1 MTNPSPP
8 FDNHSREQYPWRDH
22 PPAPVDPQAPISYP
36 EYPPPPPVPL
46 YGYPPRYQSSAMGYA
61 GRPGYPSRYDS
72 YQAPLPETNGLA
84 IGSLITSI
92 AGVVLGIPLTLFC
105 YLGLL
110 IPIVGIGLGAVA
122 LNQIKRSNQHGREL
136 AIAGIAVGAI
146 TVALLIVLVIVVM
159 TMALSPLSSQ

>member
-1 MTNPSPP
+1 MANPHPPFGNPSG
-8 FDNHSREQYPWRDH
+8 EQYPWRAH
-22 PPAPVDPQAPISYP
+22 PPTPIDPQEPISYP

-46 YGYPPRYQSSAMGYA
+46 YGYSPPYPGGAMGY
-61 GRPGYPSRYDS
+61 GGPPGYGSLYD
-72 YQAPLPETNGLA
+72 PFHVPPPESNGLA

-110 IPIVGIGLGAVA
+110 IPIVGIVLGAMA
-122 LNQIKRSNQHGREL
+122 LKQIQRTNQHGRGF

-146 TVALLIVLVIVVM
+146 TVVLLVALVIVVM
-159 TMALSPLSSQ
+159 TMELSPLSAR